1 MTIMNVNLNG
11 GTMKE
16 NALQNEVIVTDIKL
30 PLRTMI
36 TFMMKLAVAAIPA
49 VMLLTIVVYMFSL
62 FVFSRFHG

>member
-1 MTIMNVNLNG
+1 
-11 GTMKE
+11 MKE

-30 PLRTMI
+30 PLGTMI

>member
-1 MTIMNVNLNG
+1 
-11 GTMKE
+11 MKE

-30 PLRTMI
+30 PLGTMI

-49 VMLLTIVVYMFSL
+49 VMLLTIFVYMFSL